1 MSGPSPVIAASRGPS
16 SSPSDDALLEGIQEA
31 TNDNPVLR
39 ECCEQQRKQDEV
51 KQEIQDIN
59 QRLERRESVE
69 ISSIDSLKAKLSGLE
84 TTLSAGAQ
92 TLDVRDG
99 LKEISAL
106 NERLDTI
113 VVAHGALIQREVSTP
128 VVSTGG
134 TVEPSV
140 LMGSQNRP
148 LSQFERGEQVAT
160 SRAEVAAWTS
170 GGRAEPQRLSTSARD
185 ISSASVGGRI
195 ERVEMIAD
203 QARVGDVSTNRT
215 RTPQTGLKAQSSTET
230 SSDKDRSG
238 VTAGGI
244 LRREELVQPR
254 FDRKVVGD
262 STHRAAEPNSSM
274 LPRST
279 GDSLPA
285 GRPSTERALSVFNQ
299 QRQGSDGSVQ
309 DQRLQSSRAVQISQ
323 SRSVVD
329 VTSAKAQR
337 EASRGLEP
345 GIKNKMEAER
355 RTEEQGRVAV
365 SKRSEG
371 LSTVADTD
379 IGRASAFN
387 RFRLNTHREG
397 PALIPK
403 VRESSRAG
411 GNLPRDQRI
420 VVAKDGSRSMAV
432 DVARG
437 AGTRGASR
445 LNSPTG
451 TSVETRGRSSRIVS
465 PRSERQA
472 AARGGL
478 NEAVPLKGRVSMTT
492 GGSRLVGA
500 DQSRGRTAADP
511 RVRTGQRQES
521 GFRRDKSSGNQ
532 SSGMTER
539 RASQVLP
546 QTGRGI
552 GERLREGLRLAKR
565 LVELRDGT
573 ERSLARRQNRDGDRL
588 IRSDKQRGQSGSELT
603 GIVRSAQRTQSEIIR
618 RVRSEL
624 VPLGRSERQAAAR
637 GGLNEAVPLKGRVS
651 MTTGGSR
658 LVGADQSRGRTAAD
672 PRVRTGQ
679 RQESGFRRDKSSGNQ
694 SSGMTERR
702 ASQVLPQTGRGI
714 GERLRE
720 GLRLAKRLVELRDGT
735 ERSLAR
741 RQNRDGDRLIRSDK
755 QRGQSGSELT
765 GIVRSAQRTQSEII
779 RLVRSEL
786 VPLGSRRGGVALIS
800 VVRQVRRILERIKD
814 LELRDVKTLRGG
826 DLVRSLRNRQGNG
839 RLDRVHR
846 EALKVVR
853 QYLRILE
860 RRLQQS
866 VDPRTGL
873 YKRLTTELTVSD
885 LERLVSMLGGARAAR
900 GLRRKGRRKGA
911 PALDESDLTK
921 AVLEELAGG
930 VGGPDVSGSGDSGA
944 GSAAAEGGNVASEGG
959 GVSSEQ
965 AAGEGGLT
973 ADGATPKAELTT
985 ALVRDDTS
993 SLASEEPPR
1002 YTTADE
1008 HA

>member
-1 MSGPSPVIAASRGPS
+1 VSGPSPVIAASP
-16 SSPSDDALLEGIQEA
+16 PSDDALLEGIQVA

-59 QRLERRESVE
+59 QRLERGESVE
-69 ISSIDSLKAKLSGLE
+69 ISAIDALKAKLSGLE

-92 TLDVRDG
+92 TEDVRDW

-160 SRAEVAAWTS
+160 SRAEVVAWTS

-244 LRREELVQPR
+244 LRREELLQPR
-254 FDRKVVGD
+254 SDRKVVGD
-262 STHRAAEPNSSM
+262 SIRRAAEPNSSM

-285 GRPSTERALSVFNQ
+285 GRPSTERALNVFNQ
-299 QRQGSDGSVQ
+299 QRQGSDGRV
-309 DQRLQSSRAVQISQ
+309 
-323 SRSVVD
+323 
-329 VTSAKAQR
+329 
-337 EASRGLEP
+337 EAFRVLEP

-437 AGTRGASR
+437 AVTRGASR

-492 GGSRLVGA
+492 GGLRLVGA
-500 DQSRGRTAADP
+500 DQPRGRTAADP

-532 SSGMTER
+532 SSGITER
-539 RASQVLP
+539 RASLVLR
-546 QTGRGI
+546 QTDRGI

-603 GIVRSAQRTQSEIIR
+603 GIVRSAQRTQSEI
-618 RVRSEL
+618 L
-624 VPLGRSERQAAAR
+624 
-637 GGLNEAVPLKGRVS
+637 
-651 MTTGGSR
+651 
-658 LVGADQSRGRTAAD
+658 
-672 PRVRTGQ
+672 
-679 RQESGFRRDKSSGNQ
+679 
-694 SSGMTERR
+694 
-702 ASQVLPQTGRGI
+702 
-714 GERLRE
+714 
-720 GLRLAKRLVELRDGT
+720 
-735 ERSLAR
+735 
-741 RQNRDGDRLIRSDK
+741 
-755 QRGQSGSELT
+755 
-765 GIVRSAQRTQSEII
+765 

-786 VPLGSRRGGVALIS
+786 VPLGSRRGGANVALS
-800 VVRQVRRILERIKD
+800 VDRRVHRLLERLKD
-814 LELRDVKTLRGG
+814 VELRDMRTLGVG
-826 DLVRSLRNRQGNG
+826 ILVRGMRNRHNDR
-839 RLDRVHR
+839 RLDRVNR
-846 EALKVVR
+846 EALRVVR
-853 QYLRILE
+853 QYIRNLE
-860 RRLQQS
+860 RRLRQS

-900 GLRRKGRRKGA
+900 GLRRKGRRKGT
-911 PALDESDLTK
+911 PALEESDLTN

-930 VGGPDVSGSGDSGA
+930 LGGQGVSGSGESGT
-944 GSAAAEGGNVASEGG
+944 GSAAAEGGGVASKGG

-965 AAGEGGLT
+965 AAGEGGLI

-1002 YTTADE
+1002 YITADE